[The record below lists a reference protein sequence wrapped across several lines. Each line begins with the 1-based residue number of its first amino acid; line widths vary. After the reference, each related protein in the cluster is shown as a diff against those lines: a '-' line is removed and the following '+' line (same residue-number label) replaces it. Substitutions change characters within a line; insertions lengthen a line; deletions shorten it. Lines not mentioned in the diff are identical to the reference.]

1 MGGALRP
8 VHAHLDLLVQRRA
21 QLLVL
26 QRGFAA
32 LRHDKLIAPWLERWF
47 RWIHGPHRIISKLHR
62 VVMITR
68 VSHATIYKIAN
79 PQNIRRQQ

>member
-32 LRHDKLIAPWLERWF
+32 LRHDKLIAPRLERWF
-47 RWIHGPHRIISKLHR
+47 RWIHGPHRTISIAPSCYDNAR
-62 VVMITR
+62 
-68 VSHATIYKIAN
+68 SHATIYKIAN